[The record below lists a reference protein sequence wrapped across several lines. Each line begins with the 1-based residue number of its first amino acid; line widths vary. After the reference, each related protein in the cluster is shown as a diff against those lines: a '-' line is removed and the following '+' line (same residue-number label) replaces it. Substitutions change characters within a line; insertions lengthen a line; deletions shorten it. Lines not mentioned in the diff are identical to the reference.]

1 MAIQTINGGCIH
13 IEVDAEDGLTHATFA
28 FKTPSLPE
36 TLGGFITML
45 AHGIEVLVPLPDP
58 DDEEPEDDD

>member
-1 MAIQTINGGCIH
+1 MAIQTITGSCVH
-13 IEVDAEDGLTHATFA
+13 IEVDGEEGLTHATFA

-45 AHGIEVLVPLPDP
+45 AHGIEILVPLPDP
-58 DDEEPEDDD
+58 DDEEPDDDD

>member
-1 MAIQTINGGCIH
+1 MAIQTITGHCIH
-13 IEVDAEDGLTHATFA
+13 IEVDGEEGVTHATFT

-45 AHGIEVLVPLPDP
+45 AHGIEILVPLPDP

>member
-1 MAIQTINGGCIH
+1 MAIQTVMGGCTYVEI
-13 IEVDAEDGLTHATFA
+13 DAEEGITHATFA

-58 DDEEPEDDD
+58 DDEEEDDD